1 MDMRDAI
8 KTVREIRGPHAM
20 NSRQVAFLM
29 CMTNGHNGGLYEPEG
44 SA

>member
-8 KTVREIRGPHAM
+8 KTVREIRSPHAM

-29 CMTNGHNGGLYEPEG
+29 RMANGHDGALYESEG
-44 SA
+44 SV